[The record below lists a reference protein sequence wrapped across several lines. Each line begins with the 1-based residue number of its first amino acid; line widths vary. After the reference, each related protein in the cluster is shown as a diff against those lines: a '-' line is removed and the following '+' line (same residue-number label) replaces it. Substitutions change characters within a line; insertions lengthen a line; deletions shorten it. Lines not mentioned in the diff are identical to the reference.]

1 MAVTGVE
8 EEVRAVLNQMIDA
21 QNAGDGE
28 RLRPMLSNRPDA
40 VFIGTDPDEW
50 WTSKEVV
57 DAIAGSPSGDV
68 TVAVDDIGVHA
79 LGDVAWVEGHGR
91 FKASDGNERPVRV
104 TSVLVR
110 EDGQWK
116 AAQLHASITVPNEQ
130 IFS

>member
-21 QNAGDGE
+21 QNAGDRE

-40 VFIGTDPDEW
+40 VFIGTDAGEW
-50 WTSKEVV
+50 WTSKDYL
-57 DAIAGSPSGDV
+57 DAIAGSHPGDMTAV
-68 TVAVDDIGVHA
+68 VDDISVHA

-104 TSVLVR
+104 TGVLVR

-116 AAQLHASITVPNEQ
+116 AVQSHSSIAVP
-130 IFS
+130 

>member
-28 RLRPMLSNRPDA
+28 RYRAMISNRPDA
-40 VFIGTDPDEW
+40 VFIGTDADEW
-50 WTSKEVV
+50 WTGKDLV
-57 DAIAGSPSGDV
+57 DAIAGSPSGDM
-68 TVAVDDIGVHA
+68 TVVVDDIDVHA
-79 LGDVAWVEGHGR
+79 LGDVAWAEGHGC

-116 AAQLHASITVPNEQ
+116 AVQLHASIAVPNEQ